1 MDFNPNTSLRN
12 AKVLVTGASGFTG
25 SVLVRRLCEIG
36 ANVRAIA
43 RQSSSIS
50 HLSDLPIEWIRSE
63 VYDPSA
69 VARATNGIEYIFHVA
84 AAFREAG
91 IADEVYRLVHVEST
105 KILASA
111 VVGSANLKR
120 FVHVSTVG
128 VHGHIDRPPANEE
141 FRFAP
146 GDEYQRTKTEAEIWF
161 RNFAAKNN
169 IPWTV
174 IRPAAIYGPGDR
186 RLFKVFKM
194 ASKPFFPI
202 LGFGSCFY
210 HLIHVEDLV
219 GVLIR
224 ASVHPSALVNVFI
237 AGNPEPSTLKSMAL
251 TISGTLGNKL
261 RVIRLPAFP
270 FFIAGA
276 LCELAC
282 KPFGIEP
289 PIYRRR
295 VAFFTK
301 DRAFDTT
308 KLQERLGYTYHYTTE
323 QGLIETTKWYV
334 ENGWLSSA
342 SPAMEPS
349 VASKHCG

>member
-43 RQSSSIS
+43 RKSSSIT
-50 HLSDLPIEWIRSE
+50 HLSDLPIEWIRCD
-63 VYDPSA
+63 VYDENL
-69 VARATNGIEYIFHVA
+69 VARATNGIEYIFHA
-84 AAFREAG
+84 AAAYREAG

-105 KILASA
+105 KILANA
-111 VVGSANLKR
+111 VVGSISLKR

-128 VHGHIDRPPANEE
+128 VHGHIDQPPANEE
-141 FRFAP
+141 YRFSP
-146 GDEYQRTKTEAEIWF
+146 GDEYQRTKTEAEIWL
-161 RNFAAKNN
+161 RNFATKNK

-174 IRPAAIYGPGDR
+174 IRPAAIYGPGDQ
-186 RLFKVFKM
+186 RLFKLFKM
-194 ASKPFFPI
+194 ASKPIFPI
-202 LGFGSCFY
+202 LGFGSCLY

-237 AGNPEPSTLKSMAL
+237 AGNPEPSTLKSIAL
-251 TISGTLGNKL
+251 TISGALGKKL

-276 LCELAC
+276 LCELVC
-282 KPFGIEP
+282 KPLGIEIP
-289 PIYRRR
+289 FIG
-295 VAFFTK
+295 AESLFLLK
-301 DRAFDTT
+301 IA
-308 KLQERLGYTYHYTTE
+308 L
-323 QGLIETTKWYV
+323 LIQR
-334 ENGWLSSA
+334 NSRSA
-342 SPAMEPS
+342 
-349 VASKHCG
+349 